1 MEDQGTKSIVTF
13 DSLFTTN
20 RIRILKILLPRLAP
34 EQQYGFAVY
43 IKLLELQY
51 TLSLLRRHTEKPLFE
66 NTKQLSANF
75 FQGDNNDT
83 ISLLDELLPF
93 SSPEGRAKIENM
105 KNMLI
110 NMKKMQEMMEM
121 IQMIQELFP
130 EGTGGDNPMDFFTGM
145 GGMGGMPDM
154 SGTQGMDIASLFQMF
169 GGGSPGPVPPQTS
182 DDTTQQ

>member
-1 MEDQGTKSIVTF
+1 MEDQGTKSIAAF

-51 TLSLLRRHTEKPLFE
+51 TLSLLRSHSEKPLFE
-66 NTKQLSANF
+66 NARQLSANF
-75 FQGDNNDT
+75 FQGDNSDT

-105 KNMLI
+105 KNMMI

-130 EGTGGDNPMDFFTGM
+130 EGMGGDNPMDFFTGM
-145 GGMGGMPDM
+145 GGMPDM
-154 SGTQGMDIASLFQMF
+154 SGAQGMDIASLFQMF
-169 GGGSPGPVPPQTS
+169 GNGSPPSPGPSQTS
-182 DDTTQQ
+182 DDSTKQ